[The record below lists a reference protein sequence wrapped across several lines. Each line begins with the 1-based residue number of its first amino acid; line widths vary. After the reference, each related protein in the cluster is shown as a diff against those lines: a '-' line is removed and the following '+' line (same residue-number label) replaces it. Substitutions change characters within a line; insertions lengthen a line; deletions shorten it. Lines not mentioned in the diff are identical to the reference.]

1 MLQSINWLAVGAATL
16 AAMVVGSLWYSP
28 LMFMKRW
35 QAELG
40 KTPEQMGNPML
51 AVGNSV
57 VMYMIAAVGLSMAF
71 SWKGVASLG
80 DALMTAGT
88 IWLVFV
94 GSMELLHDRYNGVS
108 AVFSLINC
116 GNTLVSFLAMG
127 AVIQALG

>member
-1 MLQSINWLAVGAATL
+1 MLQGVNWLAVGAATL
-16 AAMVVGSLWYSP
+16 AAMAVGSLWYSP

-57 VMYMIAAVGLSMAF
+57 VMYLVAAVGVSMVF
-71 SWKGVASLG
+71 SWKGVISIG
-80 DALMTAGT
+80 DALITAGA
-88 IWLVFV
+88 IWMVFV
-94 GSMELLHDRYNGVS
+94 GSMELMHDRYNGAS

-127 AVIQALG
+127 AVIQLLS

>member
-1 MLQSINWLAVGAATL
+1 MLQGVNWLGVGAATL
-16 AAMVVGSLWYSP
+16 AAMAVGSLWYSP

-57 VMYMIAAVGLSMAF
+57 VMYAIAAVGLSMVF
-71 SWKGVASLG
+71 DWKGVVSIG
-80 DALMTAGT
+80 DALMTAGA

-94 GSMELLHDRYNGVS
+94 GSMELMHDRYNGAA

-127 AVIQALG
+127 AVIQVLG

>member
-1 MLQSINWLAVGAATL
+1 MLQGINWLAVGAATL
-16 AAMVVGSLWYSP
+16 AAMAVGSLWYSP

-57 VMYMIAAVGLSMAF
+57 VMYVVAAVGLSMVF
-71 SWKGVASLG
+71 SWKGVTSIG
-80 DALMTAGT
+80 DALITAGA
-88 IWLVFV
+88 IWMVFV
-94 GSMELLHDRYNGVS
+94 GSMELMHDRYNGAS

-127 AVIQALG
+127 AVIQLLS

>member
-1 MLQSINWLAVGAATL
+1 VLQSINWLAVGAATL

-57 VMYMIAAVGLSMAF
+57 VMYMIAAVGLSMVF

>member
-1 MLQSINWLAVGAATL
+1 MLAGINWLAVIAATVS
-16 AAMVVGSLWYSP
+16 AMAVGSLWYSP
-28 LMFMKRW
+28 LLFMKRW

-57 VMYMIAAVGLSMAF
+57 VMYLIAAVGLSMVF
-71 SWKGVASLG
+71 DWKGVGSIS
-80 DALMTAGT
+80 DALMTAGA
-88 IWLVFV
+88 IWAVFV
-94 GSMELLHDRYNGVS
+94 GSMELLHDRYNGAS

-127 AVIQALG
+127 AVISWLK

>member
-1 MLQSINWLAVGAATL
+1 VLQSINWLAVGAATL

-40 KTPEQMGNPML
+40 KAPEQMGNPML

-57 VMYMIAAVGLSMAF
+57 VMYLIAAVGLSMVF

-94 GSMELLHDRYNGVS
+94 GSMELLHDRYNGAS

-127 AVIQALG
+127 AVIQVLG